1 MIRGFVSNFGNRNLT
16 GLLRQPSQTTA
27 IGILSPVE
35 ITVQSFRFLKKSIKD
50 NLDRSKVPSL
60 KEEEIEES
68 FIHGSGPGGQAV
80 NKAHNCVQLKHL
92 PSGVVIKCHEFRE
105 AEKNRILARQKLV
118 EKLDELINGE
128 DSIGN
133 QIKRL
138 EAKKRTANEAKKGK
152 LRELKKEFKKREG
165 ID

>member
-1 MIRGFVSNFGNRNLT
+1 MIRGFVSNFGNRDLT

-50 NLDRSKVPSL
+50 NLDYSKVPSV

-80 NKAHNCVQLKHL
+80 NKGHNCVQLKHL
-92 PSGVVIKCHEFRE
+92 PSGVVIKCHEYRE
-105 AEKNRILARQKLV
+105 AEKNRILARQRLV
-118 EKLDELINGE
+118 EKLDELINRE
-128 DSIGN
+128 DSVSN

-138 EAKKRTANEAKKGK
+138 EAKRRTVNETKKAR
-152 LRELKKEFKKREG
+152 LRELKRGFKEREG